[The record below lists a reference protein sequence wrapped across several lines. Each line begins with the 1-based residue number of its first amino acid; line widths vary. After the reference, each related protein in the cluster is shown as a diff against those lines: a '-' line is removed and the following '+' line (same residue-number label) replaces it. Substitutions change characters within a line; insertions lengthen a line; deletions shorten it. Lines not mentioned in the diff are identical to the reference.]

1 MLVAGLYIEPAR
13 KGEACRR
20 ARLSN
25 YEWTVKEL
33 GVEYNLEAIG
43 QEGGHSVP
51 RYVFTK
57 NGSGSGI
64 VSKELEKCKKIG
76 VPVRLRVMSSA
87 FSVTKRPRG
96 RHSDA

>member
-1 MLVAGLYIEPAR
+1 MVRGSQRDLLGKIGESRELVAKSA
-13 KGEACRR
+13 
-20 ARLSN
+20 LSN

-33 GVEYNLEAIG
+33 GVEYNLEVIG

-64 VSKELEKCKKIG
+64 V
-76 VPVRLRVMSSA
+76 PDFRLIWL
-87 FSVTKRPRG
+87 
-96 RHSDA
+96 